1 MTLCRTEVR
10 VNGFFERVFPHV
22 HIFAAACDTFPR
34 LQEAALGG
42 DELTARQKAVL
53 QFIAEETRERG
64 YPPSVR
70 EIGEA
75 VGLTSSSSVHAQ
87 LATLQRL
94 GYIKRDPTKPR
105 ALEIHFDAESGN
117 LAERRPPRFVPLVGE
132 IAAGQPILAA
142 ESVEEAYPL
151 PADWVGDSGTL
162 FMLSVKG
169 DSMIGAGI
177 LDGDYVVVRQ
187 QADARNGEIVAAMVE
202 GPDGAE
208 ATVKRFVKQG
218 RSVVLVPENPDMGEM
233 VFDSGVEILGKVV
246 AVMRRV

>member
-1 MTLCRTEVR
+1 M
-10 VNGFFERVFPHV
+10 
-22 HIFAAACDTFPR
+22 A
-34 LQEAALGG
+34 Q
-42 DELTARQKAVL
+42 DELTPRQRAVL
-53 QFIAEETRERG
+53 EFISEQMQERG
-64 YPPSVR
+64 FPPSVR

-94 GYIKRDPTKPR
+94 GFLKRDPTKPR
-105 ALEIHFDAESGN
+105 AIEVHFDPESGGV
-117 LAERRPPRFVPLVGE
+117 AERRPPRFVPLVGE

-151 PADWVGDSGTL
+151 PADWVGESGTL
-162 FMLSVKG
+162 FMLAVRG

-187 QADARNGEIVAAMVE
+187 QQDARNGEIVAAMVE

-208 ATVKRFVKQG
+208 ATVKRFTRRG
-218 RSVVLVPENPDMGEM
+218 RTVVLVPENPDMDDM
-233 VFDSGVEILGKVV
+233 VFDAGVEILGRVV